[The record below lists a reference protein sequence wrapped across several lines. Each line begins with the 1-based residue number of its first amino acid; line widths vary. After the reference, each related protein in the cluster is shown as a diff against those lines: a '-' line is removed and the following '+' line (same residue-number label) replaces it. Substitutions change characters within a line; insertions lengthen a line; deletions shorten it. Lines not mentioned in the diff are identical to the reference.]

1 MRKSPE
7 SAAPPLPT
15 ERIQKLMAR
24 AGYGSRR
31 EIERWIAA
39 GLITVDGKIATPGDR
54 ISDQS
59 EVTLRGKP
67 IALNAVSQIQIRVLL
82 YHKPAGE
89 LVSRSDP
96 DGRKLVFDQ
105 LPEMKTSRWVS
116 VGRLDY
122 NTSGLL
128 LFTNDGQLA
137 NKLMHPS
144 SEIEREYA
152 VRVLGEVKDQ
162 HLQNMR
168 KGVTLEDGPAH
179 FDDIVEEKGG
189 SGANHWYHVLL
200 KEGRNRE
207 VRRIWESQ
215 GLKVSRLNR
224 VRYGPVILPRGLRP
238 GKWKELDAR
247 NVNWLYQAAGL
258 STPDLYVTQKAKK
271 SRQVWQRRK

>member
-1 MRKSPE
+1 MSESPE
-7 SAAPPLPT
+7 IKRSLPT

-39 GLITVDGKIATPGDR
+39 GHITVDGKVATPGDR
-54 ISDQS
+54 ISSES
-59 EVTLRGKP
+59 EVTLRGKA
-67 IALNAVSQIQIRVLL
+67 ISLKAVGQIQVRVLL

-105 LPEMKTSRWVS
+105 LPDMKTSRWVS

-152 VRVLGEVKDQ
+152 VRILGKVTDEHIK
-162 HLQNMR
+162 NMR
-168 KGVTLEDGPAH
+168 KGVMLEDGPAK

-189 SGANHWYHVLL
+189 TGANHWYHVLL

-215 GLKVSRLNR
+215 DLKVSRLNR
-224 VRYGPVILPRGLRP
+224 VRYGPVVLPRGLRP
-238 GKWKELDAR
+238 GKWKELDSR
-247 NVNWLYQAAGL
+247 NVNWLYQAAKL
-258 STPDLYVTQKAKK
+258 STPELYVTQKAKK
-271 SRQVWQRRK
+271 EKNVWKRRK